1 LDCKEVIEMGKAVK
15 EILKSTVISIG
26 MALTIFSLVGMFF
39 DIVNGGNFS
48 MEGYQ
53 FTKMVAGSAIVGIG
67 FGVPTVVYNSEK
79 LPTPVKVLIHMG
91 IGCVIYTIVAYAV
104 GWFGGAAT
112 PVQGL
117 VIAGIQLA
125 VAFVIWFCFMRY
137 YRKEAKQMNEKIQA
151 MKK

>member
-1 LDCKEVIEMGKAVK
+1 MGKAVK

-117 VIAGIQLA
+117 FIAGIQLA